1 MTQAMPQAST
11 AENSA
16 NAAQIDNQHPDML
29 IIAKIKQL
37 WSSHGGDPSVR
48 AALTQALQDGQV
60 TPTELVAI
68 QASAAYAVAQK
79 TKSAEAFNKVDDDP
93 NLMQEALDIKEK
105 LDPKSLA
112 ALALDEILRDGKVTK
127 QEINAFRKAYFTKE
141 EFNTL
146 KAAPTA
152 ALPLGASEAAKKAP
166 PKHAFPTPKP
176 SFSGYSNP
184 HDER

>member
-1 MTQAMPQAST
+1 MTQAQT

-16 NAAQIDNQHPDML
+16 QGANQHPDML

-37 WSSHGGDPSVR
+37 WNAHAGDPSVR

-60 TPTELVAI
+60 TPTELIAI

-79 TKSAEAFNKVDDDP
+79 TKSAEAFNKVEDDP
-93 NLMQEALDIKEK
+93 KLMQDALDIKEK

-112 ALALDEILRDGKVTK
+112 AIALNEILRDGKVTQ
-127 QEINAFRKAYFTKE
+127 QEINAFRKAYFTKD
-141 EFNTL
+141 EFNKL

-152 ALPLGASEAAKKAP
+152 ALPLGASEAATKKAP
-166 PKHAFPTPKP
+166 PRSVFPTPKP
-176 SFSGYSNP
+176 SFAGSSKS
-184 HDER
+184 HDDR